1 MKNLSYLILFFILP
15 SSFFQAAVIAQARD
29 EKTITIASK
38 TAGMKKMQG
47 FFNLYWDEKAG
58 KLYLEIDKWETE
70 FLYINSLPTGIGSND
85 IGLDRGQL
93 GSERI
98 IKFQKS
104 GPKVLLLQPNYNFR
118 AISDNADEKRAV
130 EESFAQSV
138 VWGTEAFA
146 VEGERALVDITSFC
160 LRDAHNVSGTLKE
173 TKQGVYALDATRS
186 AFYLPRTKS
195 FPQNTEIEVT
205 LTFTGS
211 EPGDYVRSTV
221 PTPEAITVRQH
232 HSFVQLPDKGYK
244 PRVFDPRSGYFG
256 ISYMDY
262 ATPISEPIVKRL
274 IARHRL
280 QKKNPETTLSEAVEP
295 IVYYMDRGAP
305 EPIRTALMEGASWW
319 NQAFEAAGY
328 KNAFRVEL
336 MPEGADPMD
345 VRYNLIQWVH
355 RSTRGWSYGGGVID
369 PRTGEIIKGHVTLG
383 SLRVRQ
389 DFLIAEGLLA
399 PYEDGKTVSPEMEK
413 MALARLRQL
422 SAHEVGH
429 TLGISHNY
437 IASTA
442 NRGSVM
448 DYPHPLITIKNGNID
463 LSEAYATGIGTWDR
477 VAIAYG
483 YQDFQPG
490 MDEKS
495 SLEKILANA
504 IKQGNIFLTD
514 QDARPAG
521 SAHPATHLWDNGNNA
536 TDELN
541 RMMQVRQVALQ
552 RFSEKNIRQGMPM
565 STLEEALVP
574 LYMSHRYQVEAAA
587 KVLGGLNYTYAMRGD
602 GQKPLEMVSPEENRK
617 ALEALLATIRPEAL
631 ALPEKILTLIPPRA
645 FGYDRTRELF
655 PNRTG
660 GTFDALSAAEVAA
673 NHTVGLLLNPERAA
687 RLIEY
692 KARNEK
698 HIGLGELIEQ
708 LLTSTWKSTQ
718 KLKSDYESE
727 IQRTV
732 GNVVLQHLMSLSLHK
747 EAPAQV
753 RATAFM
759 KLSALR
765 EWLLNSAAKGESQ
778 QAQVVYALYQ
788 IKRLQENPEQIE
800 LPQPLSPPPGQP
812 IGMSDSSLSC
822 DW

>member
-1 MKNLSYLILFFILP
+1 MKNLSYLILLFTLQLAFIP
-15 SSFFQAAVIAQARD
+15 AKSQPRPD
-29 EKTITIASK
+29 EKTSTIASK
-38 TAGMKKMQG
+38 TAGLKKMPG
-47 FFNLYWDEKAG
+47 FFNLYWEEKTG
-58 KLYLEIDKWETE
+58 KLYLEIDKWDTE
-70 FLYINSLPTGIGSND
+70 FLYVNSLPTGIGSND

-93 GSERI
+93 GTERI
-98 IKFQKS
+98 VKFQKT
-104 GPKVLLLQPNYNFR
+104 GPKVLLLQPNYTFR
-118 AISDNADEKRAV
+118 AISNNADEKRAV

-138 VWGTEAFA
+138 LWGTEVLAL
-146 VEGERALVDITSFC
+146 EGERALVDITSFC
-160 LRDAHNVSGTLKE
+160 LRDAHNVSGTIKN
-173 TKQGVYALDATRS
+173 TKQGNYVLDATRS
-186 AFYLPRTKS
+186 AFHLPRTKC
-195 FPQNTEIEVT
+195 FPQNSEIEVT

-211 EPGDYVRSTV
+211 DPGNYVRSTV
-221 PTPEAITVRQH
+221 PTPEAITIRQH
-232 HSFVQLPDKGYK
+232 HSFVQLPDNGFK
-244 PRVFDPRSGYFG
+244 PRAFDPRSGYFG

-280 QKKNPETTLSEAVEP
+280 QKKNPGAALSEAVEP

-399 PYEDGKTVSPEMEK
+399 PYEDGKPVSPEMEK

-422 SAHEVGH
+422 AAHEVGH

-448 DYPHPLITIKNGNID
+448 DYPHPLVKLSKEGNID
-463 LSEAYATGIGTWDR
+463 LSDAYADGIGTWDKT
-477 VAIAYG
+477 AIAYG
-483 YQDFQPG
+483 YQDFG
-490 MDEKS
+490 SGTEEKAA
-495 SLEKILANA
+495 LNKILADA

-521 SAHPATHLWDNGNNA
+521 SAHPATHLWDNGGNA
-536 TDELN
+536 IDELN
-541 RMMQVRQVALQ
+541 RMMQVRQVALS

-565 STLEEALVP
+565 STLEEVLVP

-587 KVLGGLNYTYAMRGD
+587 KVLGGINYTYAMRGD
-602 GQKPLEMVSPEENRK
+602 GQKPLEMISPEENRK
-617 ALEALLATIRPEAL
+617 ALEALLATISPEAL
-631 ALPEKILTLIPPRA
+631 VLPEKILMLIPPRA

-660 GTFDALSAAEVAA
+660 GTFDAFSAAEVAA

-698 HIGLGELIEQ
+698 YIGLSEVIDQ
-708 LLTSTWKSTQ
+708 LLASTWKSNQ
-718 KLKSDYESE
+718 KPKSDYEAE
-727 IQRTV
+727 VQRTV
-732 GNVVLQHLMSLSLHK
+732 GNVVLQHLMTLSLNK

-753 RATAFM
+753 RAIAFM
-759 KLSALR
+759 KLSELR

-788 IKRLQENPEQIE
+788 IKRLQENPEE
-800 LPQPLSPPPGQP
+800 LKIPEPLAPPPGQP
-812 IGMSDSSLSC
+812 IGMNDPSLSC